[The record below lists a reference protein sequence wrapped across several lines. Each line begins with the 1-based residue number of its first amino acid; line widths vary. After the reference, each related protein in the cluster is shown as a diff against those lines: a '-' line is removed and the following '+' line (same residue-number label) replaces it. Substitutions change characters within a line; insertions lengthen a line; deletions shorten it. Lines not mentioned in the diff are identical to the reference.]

1 MTASGDAG
9 DRTRTALVTG
19 GTGGMGRV
27 IAAKLAADGFD
38 VAVAYAGSVDL
49 ADATVKEIAGLGRR
63 GAAFAADIADEEAT
77 CAVFDAVEDR
87 FGHLDVV
94 VHTAGINRPA
104 ALADL
109 DLADFDE
116 IHRVN
121 VRGTF
126 VVDQQAAR
134 RVRDGGS
141 IVNVSSQV
149 VRLSPPELSAYAAS
163 KSAVNAVTRIL
174 AKELR
179 GRDITV
185 NAVAPG
191 PTATGA
197 FLDSTP
203 PEEQRQLAAMSPLG
217 RLGRPDDIAAV
228 VSFLVGPAGRWI
240 NGQVVY
246 ANGGFV

>member
-1 MTASGDAG
+1 
-9 DRTRTALVTG
+9 
-19 GTGGMGRV
+19 MGRV
-27 IAAKLAADGFD
+27 IASKLAADGFG
-38 VAVAYAGSVDL
+38 VAVAYAGNTDL
-49 ADATVKEIAGLGRR
+49 ADATVKEIAGHGQR
-63 GAAFAADIADEEAT
+63 GAAFAADIADEEAVS
-77 CAVFDAVEDR
+77 ALFDAVDDR

-109 DLADFDE
+109 DLADFDD

-126 VVDQQAAR
+126 VVDQQAGR
-134 RVRDGGS
+134 RVLEGGS
-141 IVNVSSQV
+141 IVNVSSSM
-149 VRLSPPELSAYAAS
+149 VRVAPPALSAYAAS
-163 KSAVNAVTRIL
+163 KSAVEALTRIL

-191 PTATGA
+191 PTATAA

-203 PEEQRQLAAMSPLG
+203 AEEQEELAALPPLE
-217 RLGRPDDIAAV
+217 RLGRPDDIADV

-246 ANGGFV
+246 TNGGLI